1 MAKAK
6 YGIDF
11 DQFDTIIKNFEELQD
26 EKTMTELREKGLQ
39 KGFNHIQS
47 SLAAAWHHSDSGT
60 TYSYKITND
69 KPLSR
74 NKDKSSI
81 GIGFI
86 FDNEKYPAKIDGKWN
101 GDIHGGLAAQFL
113 MYGTPRIAADKA
125 LYNSIFSSAVRKEA
139 DRQAEEAINDEIIK
153 KLSNK

>member
-11 DQFDTIIKNFEELQD
+11 EQFDTIIQNFEELQD

-47 SLAAAWHHSDSGT
+47 SLAAAWHHSDSGI
-60 TYSYKITND
+60 TYSYKINSD

-74 NKDKSSI
+74 KDKSSI

-86 FDNEKYPAKIDGKWN
+86 FDNDKYPAQLDGKWN
-101 GDIHGGLAAQFL
+101 PDIHGGLAVQFL
-113 MYGTPRIAADKA
+113 IYGTPRLAADKK
-125 LYNSIFSSAVRKEA
+125 LYNSMFSSAVRKEA
-139 DRQAEEAINDEIIK
+139 DRQAEEAIHDEIIK
-153 KLSNK
+153 KLSK